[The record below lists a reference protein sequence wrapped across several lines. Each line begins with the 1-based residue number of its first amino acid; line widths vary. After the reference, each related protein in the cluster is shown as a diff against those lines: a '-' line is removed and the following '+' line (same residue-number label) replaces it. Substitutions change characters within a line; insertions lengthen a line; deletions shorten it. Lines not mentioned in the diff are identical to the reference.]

1 MNGINDMKTI
11 YTIEDFMKELGISNR
26 ATFWRK
32 RKSGMIPEPDI
43 KFGHPRWFRRTIQH
57 LLPS

>member
-1 MNGINDMKTI
+1 MKTI